1 LNQKD
6 LSRGSDI
13 IISTPGRTNDLINRG
28 MLDMSEI
35 QCIVLDEAD
44 RMLDMGFKDDIY
56 KIIQAVPK
64 KNMENL
70 QFIMF
75 SATIN
80 D

>member
-1 LNQKD
+1 
-6 LSRGSDI
+6 
-13 IISTPGRTNDLINRG
+13 

-64 KNMENL
+64 KNLENL
-70 QFIMF
+70 QFILF

-80 D
+80 QYF